1 MTKEKLYTAGEF
13 ADLAGVSLRTIRFYD
28 SKGLLKPVS
37 HSKAGYRYY
46 NKESLLI
53 LQRIMMLKYLG
64 FSLSQISDMLKTD
77 QDVYMQLAQQ
87 KELLIQKKL
96 HLDELISN
104 IEILENSHKE
114 EMWDILLHLLNLMSE
129 EDVILEHYQ
138 TSEKLEN
145 RINIH
150 AYSTGEEKW
159 AKWVYRQMAL
169 KPNKMILELGCG
181 NGLLWYENIDDLPEG
196 IHLILTDRSEGML
209 DETRRQ
215 LASYERKLTEKKIQI
230 DYQIMDA
237 NDLSLPFEKYDY
249 IIANH
254 MLYHVTRREECLRA
268 VSRALKEE
276 GKFFCSTVGE
286 MHLKELNELAERFD
300 SRIEVQSSNITKGFL
315 LENGEVQLKKYFTIV
330 DKMEHL
336 SNLLVESE
344 DAIYNY
350 IYSFPGNASYILDQR
365 GEEFKGM
372 LRKRIEKE
380 GAIFIRKSAGMFIC
394 RKG

>member
-1 MTKEKLYTAGEF
+1 MKEKLYTAGEF

-37 HSKAGYRYY
+37 HSEAGYRYY
-46 NKESLLI
+46 NKESLLS

-64 FSLSQISDMLKTD
+64 FSLSQISDMLKAD

-87 KELLIQKKL
+87 KELLIQKRL

-104 IEILENSHKE
+104 IEILESSHQE

-150 AYSTGEEKW
+150 AYSTGEENW
-159 AKWVYRQMAL
+159 ANWVYRQMDL
-169 KPNKMILELGCG
+169 RPNKKILELGCG
-181 NGLLWYENIDDLPEG
+181 NGLLWYENIDHLPEG
-196 IHLILTDRSEGML
+196 IHLTLTDRSQGMV
-209 DETRRQ
+209 DETKRQ
-215 LASYERKLTEKKIQI
+215 LAPYESRFAEKKIRI

-237 NDLSLPFEKYDY
+237 NDLSLPLESYDY

-268 VSRALKEE
+268 VNGALKED

-286 MHLKELNELAERFD
+286 AHLKELNELAEDFD
-300 SRIEVQSSNITKGFL
+300 SRIEVQSFNITKGFL
-315 LENGEVQLKKYFTIV
+315 LENGEVQLKKFFPLV
-330 DKMEHL
+330 DRLDHI
-336 SNLLVESE
+336 SNLMVECE
-344 DAIYNY
+344 EAIYNY
-350 IYSFPGNASYILDQR
+350 VYSMPGNASYILDQR
-365 GEEFKGM
+365 GEEFKEM
-372 LRKRIEKE
+372 LRRRIGKD
-380 GAIFIRKSAGMFIC
+380 GAIFIQKSAGMFIC